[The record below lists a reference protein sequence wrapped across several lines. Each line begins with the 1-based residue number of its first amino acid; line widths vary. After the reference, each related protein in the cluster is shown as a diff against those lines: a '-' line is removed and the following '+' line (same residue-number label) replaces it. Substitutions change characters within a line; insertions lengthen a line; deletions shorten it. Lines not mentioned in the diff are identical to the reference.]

1 VTQAGQAGPGPDAA
15 RAMASAA
22 QAHAAVAAAFREE
35 AGHLTASL
43 VRSLGDFDL
52 AEESLQEAVVQALEH
67 WPREGIPRRPG
78 AWLLTVARRRALNR
92 LSRDARYAAKLAEL
106 AREPV
111 PELASGPAPELASEP
126 DNRLQLVF
134 TCCHPAL
141 RREWQ
146 VALTLRAVFGFTT
159 GEIAR
164 AFVASEDAVAQRVV
178 RAKRKI
184 ASAGIPY
191 RMPGA
196 EELPGRL
203 LEVPAVLYLVFN
215 EGHLATS
222 GSGWRRDLSQ
232 DALWLTG
239 LLCRLLPGEPEAL
252 GLAALMRLHLARA
265 SARFTETGVL
275 VRLADQDR
283 SLWDH
288 DAIAEAA
295 TLIERAAAMH
305 RPGPYQVEAAIA
317 ACHAEAPSF
326 ESTDWMQVVA
336 LYDLLLQMEPS
347 PVIRLNRALAIWRVA
362 GAQAALRELDR
373 LAAELDGYHIYHA
386 ARGELLSQMG
396 RNEQARA
403 ARLQAHD
410 LTHNQAERALLRQ
423 QLLL

>member
-1 VTQAGQAGPGPDAA
+1 VTEVGEAGPGPEAA
-15 RAMASAA
+15 RTPASSA
-22 QAHAAVAAAFREE
+22 QAHAAVAAAFRAE

-43 VRSLGDFDL
+43 VRGLGDFDL

-67 WPREGIPRRPG
+67 WPREGIPDRPG

-92 LSRDARYAAKLAEL
+92 LSRDARYAEKLAEL
-106 AREPV
+106 VREP
-111 PELASGPAPELASEP
+111 APEP
-126 DNRLQLVF
+126 DNRLELVF

-159 GEIAR
+159 AEIAR
-164 AFVASEDAVAQRVV
+164 AFVASEDAVAQRIV

-191 RMPGA
+191 RMPGP
-196 EELPGRL
+196 EELPDRL
-203 LEVPAVLYLVFN
+203 PEVLAVLYLLFN
-215 EGHLATS
+215 EGHLTTS

-239 LLCRLLPGEPEAL
+239 LLCRLLPGEPESL
-252 GLAALMRLHLARA
+252 GLLALMRLHLARA
-265 SARFTETGVL
+265 DTRFTDTGDL

-288 DAIAEAA
+288 DAIQEAVA
-295 TLIERAAAMH
+295 LIERAAAM
-305 RPGPYQVEAAIA
+305 RRLGPYQVEAAIA
-317 ACHAEAPSF
+317 ACHVEAPSF
-326 ESTDWMQVVA
+326 ESTDWVQVVA
-336 LYDLLLQMEPS
+336 LYDLLLEIEPS
-347 PVIRLNRALAIWRVA
+347 PVVRLNRALAIWRVA
-362 GAQAALRELDR
+362 GPQAALRDLDR
-373 LAAELDGYHIYHA
+373 LATELDDYHIYHA
-386 ARGELLSQMG
+386 ARGELLSQLG
-396 RNEQARA
+396 RDEQARA
-403 ARLQAHD
+403 ERLKAHD

>member
-1 VTQAGQAGPGPDAA
+1 V
-15 RAMASAA
+15 S
-22 QAHAAVAAAFREE
+22 AAFREE
-35 AGHLTASL
+35 AGHLIASL
-43 VRSLGDFDL
+43 VRGLGDFDL

-67 WPREGIPRRPG
+67 WRREGIPSRPA

-92 LSRDARYAAKLAEL
+92 RSRDANYALKLAEL
-106 AREPV
+106 AREP
-111 PELASGPAPELASEP
+111 APDATSEP
-126 DNRLQLVF
+126 DDRLRLVF

-159 GEIAR
+159 AEIAR
-164 AFVASEDAVAQRVV
+164 AFVASEDAVAQRIV

-184 ASAGIPY
+184 SSAGIPY
-191 RMPGA
+191 RMPSP
-196 EELPGRL
+196 EELPARL
-203 LEVPAVLYLVFN
+203 PEVLAVLYLLFN

-239 LLCRLLPGEPEAL
+239 LLCRLLPDEPEAL
-252 GLAALMRLHLARA
+252 GLLALMRLHLARA
-265 SARFTETGVL
+265 DARFTPAGEM

-288 DAIAEAA
+288 RAIADAVALIEQAA
-295 TLIERAAAMH
+295 TVR
-305 RPGPYQVEAAIA
+305 RVGPYQVEAAIA

-326 ESTDWMQVVA
+326 ESTDWMQVGA
-336 LYDLLLQMEPS
+336 LYDLLLQMDPS
-347 PVIRLNRALAIWRVA
+347 PVIRLNRALAISRVA
-362 GAQAALRELDR
+362 GPQAALSELDR

-396 RNEQARA
+396 RDEQARA

-410 LTHNQAERALLRQ
+410 LTHNQAERALLRHQ
-423 QLLL
+423 VLP

>member
-1 VTQAGQAGPGPDAA
+1 MTQAGEAGPAPEAA
-15 RAMASAA
+15 RSTASPA

-35 AGHLTASL
+35 AGHLTATL

-67 WPREGIPRRPG
+67 WPREGIPQRPG

-92 LSRDARYAAKLAEL
+92 LSRDARYAAKLARL
-106 AREPV
+106 AREPD
-111 PELASGPAPELASEP
+111 PGPAPEP
-126 DNRLQLVF
+126 DDRLRLVF

-164 AFVASEDAVAQRVV
+164 AFVASEDAVAQRIV

-184 ASAGIPY
+184 TTAGIPY
-191 RMPGA
+191 RMPGPQ
-196 EELPGRL
+196 ELPARL
-203 LEVPAVLYLVFN
+203 PEVLAVLYLLFN

-232 DALWLTG
+232 DALWLAG

-265 SARFTETGVL
+265 STRFTGTGDL

-283 SLWDH
+283 ALWDH
-288 DAIAEAA
+288 DAIEQAV
-295 TLIERAAAMH
+295 TLIERAAALR

-317 ACHAEAPSF
+317 ACHAEARSF
-326 ESTDWMQVVA
+326 EATDWLQVVA
-336 LYDLLLQMEPS
+336 LYDLLLEMEPS
-347 PVIRLNRALAIWRVA
+347 PVIRLNRALAVWRVA
-362 GAQAALRELDR
+362 GAQVALRELDQ

-386 ARGELLSQMG
+386 ARGELLSEMG
-396 RNEQARA
+396 RDEQARA
-403 ARLQAHD
+403 ARIQAHD

>member
-1 VTQAGQAGPGPDAA
+1 VTEVGEAGPGPEAA
-15 RAMASAA
+15 RTPASSA
-22 QAHAAVAAAFREE
+22 QAHAAVAAAFRAE

-43 VRSLGDFDL
+43 VRGLGDFDL

-67 WPREGIPRRPG
+67 WPREGIPDRPG

-92 LSRDARYAAKLAEL
+92 LSRDARYAEKLAEL
-106 AREPV
+106 VREP
-111 PELASGPAPELASEP
+111 APEP
-126 DNRLQLVF
+126 DNRLELVF

-159 GEIAR
+159 AEIAR
-164 AFVASEDAVAQRVV
+164 AFVASEDAVAQRIV

-191 RMPGA
+191 RMPGP
-196 EELPGRL
+196 EELPDRL
-203 LEVPAVLYLVFN
+203 PEVLAVLYLLFN
-215 EGHLATS
+215 EGHLTTS

-232 DALWLTG
+232 DALWLAG

-252 GLAALMRLHLARA
+252 GLLALMRLHLARA
-265 SARFTETGVL
+265 DARFTDTGDL

-288 DAIAEAA
+288 DAIQEAV
-295 TLIERAAAMH
+295 TLIERAAAM
-305 RPGPYQVEAAIA
+305 RRLGPYQVEAAIA
-317 ACHAEAPSF
+317 ACHVESPSF
-326 ESTDWMQVVA
+326 ESTDWVQVVA
-336 LYDLLLQMEPS
+336 LYDLLLEIEPS
-347 PVIRLNRALAIWRVA
+347 PVVRLNRALAVWRVA

-373 LAAELDGYHIYHA
+373 LATELDDYHIYHA

-396 RNEQARA
+396 RGEQARA

-410 LTHNQAERALLRQ
+410 LTHNQAERALLRH

>member
-1 VTQAGQAGPGPDAA
+1 MTEAGEAGPGPEAA
-15 RAMASAA
+15 RTTACSA
-22 QAHAAVAAAFREE
+22 QAHAAVAAAFRAE

-67 WPREGIPRRPG
+67 WPREGIPSRPG

-92 LSRDARYAAKLAEL
+92 LSRDARYAAKLAAL
-106 AREPV
+106 MREP
-111 PELASGPAPELASEP
+111 AREP

-159 GEIAR
+159 AEIAR
-164 AFVASEDAVAQRVV
+164 AFVASEDAVAQRIV

-184 ASAGIPY
+184 VSAGIPY
-191 RMPGA
+191 RMPGP

-203 LEVPAVLYLVFN
+203 PEVLAVLYLLFN
-215 EGHLATS
+215 EGHLTTS

-252 GLAALMRLHLARA
+252 GLLALMRLHLARA
-265 SARFTETGVL
+265 DARFTDTGGL

-288 DAIAEAA
+288 DEIQEAVA
-295 TLIERAAAMH
+295 LIERAAAMR
-305 RPGPYQVEAAIA
+305 RPGPYQIEAAIA

-326 ESTDWMQVVA
+326 ESTDWAQVVA
-336 LYDLLLQMEPS
+336 LYDLLLQIEPS
-347 PVIRLNRALAIWRVA
+347 PVVRLNRALAIWQVA

-373 LAAELDGYHIYHA
+373 LATELDGYHIYHA
-386 ARGELLSQMG
+386 ARGELLSEMG
-396 RNEQARA
+396 RDEQARA
-403 ARLQAHD
+403 ARLKAHD

-423 QLLL
+423 RLLL

>member
-1 VTQAGQAGPGPDAA
+1 VTEADEAGPGPQAA
-15 RAMASAA
+15 PTTASPA

-35 AGHLTASL
+35 SGHLTASL

-67 WPREGIPRRPG
+67 WPREGIPGRPG

-111 PELASGPAPELASEP
+111 PEPASEP

-164 AFVASEDAVAQRVV
+164 AFVASEDAVAQRIV

-191 RMPGA
+191 RMPGP

-203 LEVPAVLYLVFN
+203 PEVLAVLYLLFN

-239 LLCRLLPGEPEAL
+239 LLCRLLPREPEPL
-252 GLAALMRLHLARA
+252 GLLALMRLHLARA
-265 SARFTETGVL
+265 QARFTNTGEL

-288 DAIAEAA
+288 DAIAKAV
-295 TLIERAAAMH
+295 TLIERAAAMR

-317 ACHAEAPSF
+317 ACHTEAPSF
-326 ESTDWMQVVA
+326 ELTDWMQVVA
-336 LYDLLLQMEPS
+336 LYDLLLEMEPS
-347 PVIRLNRALAIWRVA
+347 PVVRLNRALALWQVA

-386 ARGELLSQMG
+386 ARGELLAEMG
-396 RNEQARA
+396 RDEQARA

-410 LTHNQAERALLRQ
+410 LTRNQAERALLRQ
-423 QLLL
+423 RLLL

>member
-1 VTQAGQAGPGPDAA
+1 MTEAGGAGPDTEPA
-15 RAMASAA
+15 RTTASSV
-22 QAHAAVAAAFREE
+22 QAHTAVAAAFRAE

-67 WPREGIPRRPG
+67 WPREGIPSRPA

-106 AREPV
+106 VREP
-111 PELASGPAPELASEP
+111 APAPAPEP

-159 GEIAR
+159 AEIAR
-164 AFVASEDAVAQRVV
+164 AFVASEDAVAQRIV

-191 RMPGA
+191 RMPGP
-196 EELPGRL
+196 EELPDRL
-203 LEVPAVLYLVFN
+203 PEVLAVLYLLFN
-215 EGHLATS
+215 EGHLTTS

-239 LLCRLLPGEPEAL
+239 LLCRLLPAEPEAR
-252 GLAALMRLHLARA
+252 GLLALMRLHLARA
-265 SARFTETGVL
+265 DARFTDAGDL

-288 DAIAEAA
+288 DAIQEAVA
-295 TLIERAAAMH
+295 LIERAAAMR
-305 RPGPYQVEAAIA
+305 RPGPYQIEAAIA
-317 ACHAEAPSF
+317 ACHAEAPSV
-326 ESTDWMQVVA
+326 ESTDWVQVVA
-336 LYDLLLQMEPS
+336 LYDLLLEIEPS
-347 PVIRLNRALAIWRVA
+347 PVVGLNRALAIWRMA
-362 GAQAALRELDR
+362 GAQAALRELDQ

-386 ARGELLSQMG
+386 ARGELLAEMG
-396 RNEQARA
+396 RDEQARA
-403 ARLQAHD
+403 ARLKAHD

-423 QLLL
+423 RLLP

>member
-1 VTQAGQAGPGPDAA
+1 VTEVGEAGPGPEAA
-15 RAMASAA
+15 RTPASSA
-22 QAHAAVAAAFREE
+22 QAHAAVAAAFRAE

-43 VRSLGDFDL
+43 VRGLGDFDL

-67 WPREGIPRRPG
+67 WPREGIPDRPG

-92 LSRDARYAAKLAEL
+92 LSRDARYAEKLAEL
-106 AREPV
+106 VREP
-111 PELASGPAPELASEP
+111 APEP
-126 DNRLQLVF
+126 DNRLELVF

-159 GEIAR
+159 AEIAR
-164 AFVASEDAVAQRVV
+164 AFVASEDAVAQRIV

-191 RMPGA
+191 RMPGP
-196 EELPGRL
+196 EELPDRL
-203 LEVPAVLYLVFN
+203 PEVLAVLYLLFN
-215 EGHLATS
+215 EGHLTTS

-252 GLAALMRLHLARA
+252 GLLALMRLHLARA
-265 SARFTETGVL
+265 DARFTDTGDL

-288 DAIAEAA
+288 DAIQEAVA
-295 TLIERAAAMH
+295 LIERAAAM
-305 RPGPYQVEAAIA
+305 RRLGPYQVEAAIT

-326 ESTDWMQVVA
+326 ESTDWMQVIA
-336 LYDLLLQMEPS
+336 LYDLLLEIEPS
-347 PVIRLNRALAIWRVA
+347 PVVRLNRALAVWRVA

-373 LAAELDGYHIYHA
+373 LATELDDYHIYHA

-396 RNEQARA
+396 RGEQARA

>member
-1 VTQAGQAGPGPDAA
+1 MTEAGEVGPGPRAA
-15 RAMASAA
+15 RSTALPATV
-22 QAHAAVAAAFREE
+22 HAAVAAAFREE
-35 AGHLTASL
+35 AGHLTATL

-52 AEESLQEAVVQALEH
+52 AEESVQEAVVQALEH
-67 WPREGIPRRPG
+67 WPREGIPARPA

-106 AREPV
+106 VRE
-111 PELASGPAPELASEP
+111 PAPEP
-126 DNRLQLVF
+126 DDRLQLIF

-164 AFVASEDAVAQRVV
+164 AFVASEEAVAQRIV

-184 ASAGIPY
+184 SSAGIPY
-191 RMPGA
+191 RMPGP
-196 EELPGRL
+196 EELPNRL
-203 LEVPAVLYLVFN
+203 SEVLAVLYLLFN
-215 EGHLATS
+215 EGHLVTS
-222 GSGWRRDLSQ
+222 GSGWRPDLSE

-252 GLAALMRLHLARA
+252 GLLALMRLHLARA
-265 SARFTETGVL
+265 DARFTETGDL

-288 DAIAEAA
+288 EAIREAVA
-295 TLIERAAAMH
+295 LIERAAAM
-305 RPGPYQVEAAIA
+305 RGAGPYQVEAAIA

-336 LYDLLLQMEPS
+336 LYDLLLELEPS
-347 PVIRLNRALAIWRVA
+347 PVVRLNRALAVWRVA
-362 GAQAALRELDR
+362 GARAALRELDG
-373 LAAELDGYHIYHA
+373 LAGEVDGYHIYHA
-386 ARGELLSQMG
+386 ARGELLSEMG
-396 RNEQARA
+396 RDEQARA

-410 LTHNQAERALLRQ
+410 LTHNQAERALLRKR
-423 QLLL
+423 LLL

>member
-1 VTQAGQAGPGPDAA
+1 MTQAGGAGPAPEAA
-15 RAMASAA
+15 RSTASAA

-35 AGHLTASL
+35 TGHLTATL

-67 WPREGIPRRPG
+67 WPREGIPNRPA

-92 LSRDARYAAKLAEL
+92 LSRDARYAAKLAQL
-106 AREPV
+106 AREPN
-111 PELASGPAPELASEP
+111 PGPAPEP
-126 DNRLQLVF
+126 DDRLRLVF

-164 AFVASEDAVAQRVV
+164 AFVASEDAVAQRIV

-184 ASAGIPY
+184 TTAGIPY
-191 RMPGA
+191 RMPGPQ
-196 EELPGRL
+196 ELPARL
-203 LEVPAVLYLVFN
+203 PEVLAVLYLLFN

-232 DALWLTG
+232 DALWLAG

-265 SARFTETGVL
+265 STRFTGTGEL

-288 DAIAEAA
+288 DAITEAGA
-295 TLIERAAAMH
+295 LIERAAAM
-305 RPGPYQVEAAIA
+305 RQPGPYQVEAAIA

-326 ESTDWMQVVA
+326 EATDWLQVVA
-336 LYDLLLQMEPS
+336 LYDLLLKMEPS
-347 PVIRLNRALAIWRVA
+347 PVIRLNRALAVWRVA
-362 GAQAALRELDR
+362 GAQVALRELDQ

-386 ARGELLSQMG
+386 ARGELLSEMG
-396 RNEQARA
+396 RDEQARA
-403 ARLQAHD
+403 ARIQAHD

>member
-1 VTQAGQAGPGPDAA
+1 VTEVGEAGPGPEAA
-15 RAMASAA
+15 RITASSA
-22 QAHAAVAAAFREE
+22 QAHAAVAAAFRAE

-67 WPREGIPRRPG
+67 WPREGIPDRPG

-92 LSRDARYAAKLAEL
+92 LSRDARYADKLAEL
-106 AREPV
+106 VREP
-111 PELASGPAPELASEP
+111 APEP
-126 DNRLQLVF
+126 DNRLELVF

-159 GEIAR
+159 AEIAR
-164 AFVASEDAVAQRVV
+164 AFVASEDAVAQRIV

-191 RMPGA
+191 RMPGPD
-196 EELPGRL
+196 ELPDRL
-203 LEVPAVLYLVFN
+203 PEVLAVLYLLFN
-215 EGHLATS
+215 EGHLTTS
-222 GSGWRRDLSQ
+222 GSSWRRDLSQ

-239 LLCRLLPGEPEAL
+239 LLCRLLPREPEAL
-252 GLAALMRLHLARA
+252 GLLALMRLHLARA
-265 SARFTETGVL
+265 DARFTDAGDL

-288 DAIAEAA
+288 DAIQEAVA
-295 TLIERAAAMH
+295 LIERAAAMR

-317 ACHAEAPSF
+317 ACHVEAPSF
-326 ESTDWMQVVA
+326 ESTDWTQVVA
-336 LYDLLLQMEPS
+336 LYDLLLEIEPS
-347 PVIRLNRALAIWRVA
+347 PIVRLNRALAIWRVA
-362 GAQAALRELDR
+362 GAQAALHDLDR
-373 LAAELDGYHIYHA
+373 LATELDDYHIYHA
-386 ARGELLSQMG
+386 ARGELLSEMG
-396 RNEQARA
+396 HDEQAQA
-403 ARLQAHD
+403 ARLKAHD

>member
-1 VTQAGQAGPGPDAA
+1 VTEVGEAGPGPEAA
-15 RAMASAA
+15 RITASSA
-22 QAHAAVAAAFREE
+22 QAHAAVAAAFRAE

-67 WPREGIPRRPG
+67 WPREGIPDRPG

-92 LSRDARYAAKLAEL
+92 LSRDARYADKLAEL
-106 AREPV
+106 VREP
-111 PELASGPAPELASEP
+111 APEP
-126 DNRLQLVF
+126 DNRLELVF

-159 GEIAR
+159 AEIAR
-164 AFVASEDAVAQRVV
+164 AFVASEDAVAQRIV

-191 RMPGA
+191 RMPGPD
-196 EELPGRL
+196 ELPDRL
-203 LEVPAVLYLVFN
+203 PEVLAVLYLLFN
-215 EGHLATS
+215 EGHLTTS
-222 GSGWRRDLSQ
+222 GSSWRRDLSQ

-239 LLCRLLPGEPEAL
+239 LLCRLLPREPEAL
-252 GLAALMRLHLARA
+252 GLLALMRLHLARA
-265 SARFTETGVL
+265 DARFTDAGDL

-288 DAIAEAA
+288 DAIQEAVA
-295 TLIERAAAMH
+295 LIERAAAMR

-317 ACHAEAPSF
+317 ACHVEAPSF
-326 ESTDWMQVVA
+326 ESTDWAQVVA
-336 LYDLLLQMEPS
+336 LYDLLLEIEPS
-347 PVIRLNRALAIWRVA
+347 PIVRLNRALAIWRVA
-362 GAQAALRELDR
+362 GAQAALRDLDR
-373 LAAELDGYHIYHA
+373 LATELDDYHIYHA
-386 ARGELLSQMG
+386 ARGELLSEMG
-396 RNEQARA
+396 HDEQAQA
-403 ARLQAHD
+403 ARLKAHD

>member
-1 VTQAGQAGPGPDAA
+1 VTEVGEAGPGPEAA
-15 RAMASAA
+15 RTTASSAQA
-22 QAHAAVAAAFREE
+22 QAHAAVAAAFRAE

-67 WPREGIPRRPG
+67 WPREGIPDRPG

-92 LSRDARYAAKLAEL
+92 LSRDARYADKLAEL
-106 AREPV
+106 VREP
-111 PELASGPAPELASEP
+111 APEP
-126 DNRLQLVF
+126 DNRLELVF

-159 GEIAR
+159 AEIAR
-164 AFVASEDAVAQRVV
+164 AFVASEDAVAQRIV

-191 RMPGA
+191 RMPGPD
-196 EELPGRL
+196 ELPDRL
-203 LEVPAVLYLVFN
+203 PEVLAVLYLLFN
-215 EGHLATS
+215 EGHLTTS
-222 GSGWRRDLSQ
+222 GSSWRRDLSQ

-252 GLAALMRLHLARA
+252 GLLALMRLHLARA
-265 SARFTETGVL
+265 DARFTDTGDL

-288 DAIAEAA
+288 DAIQEAVV
-295 TLIERAAAMH
+295 LIEQAAAMH
-305 RPGPYQVEAAIA
+305 RLGPYQIEAAIA
-317 ACHAEAPSF
+317 ACHVEAPSF
-326 ESTDWMQVVA
+326 ESTDWVQVVA
-336 LYDLLLQMEPS
+336 LYDLLLEIEPS
-347 PVIRLNRALAIWRVA
+347 PVVRLNRALAIWRVA
-362 GAQAALRELDR
+362 GAQAALRDLDR
-373 LAAELDGYHIYHA
+373 LAMELDDYHIYHA
-386 ARGELLSQMG
+386 ARGELLSEMG
-396 RNEQARA
+396 HDEQARA
-403 ARLQAHD
+403 ARLKAHD
-410 LTHNQAERALLRQ
+410 LTHNQAERALLCH

>member
-1 VTQAGQAGPGPDAA
+1 MTEAGQAGSRPEAA
-15 RAMASAA
+15 RTTASPA
-22 QAHAAVAAAFREE
+22 QAHAAVAAAFRAE

-52 AEESLQEAVVQALEH
+52 AEESLQEAVIQALEH
-67 WPREGIPRRPG
+67 WPQEGIPQRPG

-106 AREPV
+106 AREPAPDPV
-111 PELASGPAPELASEP
+111 PEP
-126 DNRLQLVF
+126 DDRLGLVF

-159 GEIAR
+159 AEIAR
-164 AFVASEDAVAQRVV
+164 AFVASEDAVAQRIV

-191 RMPGA
+191 RMPGP

-203 LEVPAVLYLVFN
+203 PEALAVLYLLFN
-215 EGHLATS
+215 EGHLATW
-222 GSGWRRDLSQ
+222 GNGWRRDLSQ

-252 GLAALMRLHLARA
+252 GLLALMRLHLARA
-265 SARFTETGVL
+265 GARFTDTGAL

-288 DAIAEAA
+288 AAIAEAV
-295 TLIERAAAMH
+295 TLIERAAAM
-305 RPGPYQVEAAIA
+305 RRLGPYQIEAAIV
-317 ACHAEAPSF
+317 ACHAEARSF

-336 LYDLLLQMEPS
+336 LYDLLLEIEPS
-347 PVIRLNRALAIWRVA
+347 PVVRLNRALATWRVA

-373 LAAELDGYHIYHA
+373 LAAELDGYYIYHA
-386 ARGELLSQMG
+386 ARGELLSEMG
-396 RNEQARA
+396 RDEQARA

-410 LTHNQAERALLRQ
+410 LTHNQAERALLQQ

>member
-1 VTQAGQAGPGPDAA
+1 
-15 RAMASAA
+15 
-22 QAHAAVAAAFREE
+22 VAAAFREE
-35 AGHLTASL
+35 AGHLTAAL

-52 AEESLQEAVVQALEH
+52 AEETVQEAVVQALEH
-67 WPREGIPRRPG
+67 WPREGIPARPA

-106 AREPV
+106 VRE
-111 PELASGPAPELASEP
+111 PAPEP
-126 DNRLQLVF
+126 DDRLQLIF

-164 AFVASEDAVAQRVV
+164 AFVASEEAVAQRIV

-184 ASAGIPY
+184 SSAGIPY
-191 RMPGA
+191 RMPGP
-196 EELPGRL
+196 EELPNRL
-203 LEVPAVLYLVFN
+203 SEVLAVLYLLFN
-215 EGHLATS
+215 EGHLVTS
-222 GSGWRRDLSQ
+222 GSGWRPDLSE

-252 GLAALMRLHLARA
+252 GLLALMRLHLARA
-265 SARFTETGVL
+265 DVRFTETGDL

-288 DAIAEAA
+288 EAIREAVA
-295 TLIERAAAMH
+295 LIERAAAM
-305 RPGPYQVEAAIA
+305 RGAGPYQVEAAIA

-336 LYDLLLQMEPS
+336 LYDLLLELEPS
-347 PVIRLNRALAIWRVA
+347 PVVRLNRALAVWRVA
-362 GAQAALRELDR
+362 GARAALRELDG
-373 LAAELDGYHIYHA
+373 LAGEVDGYHIYHA
-386 ARGELLSQMG
+386 ARGELLSEMG
-396 RNEQARA
+396 RDEQARA

-423 QLLL
+423 RLLL

>member
-1 VTQAGQAGPGPDAA
+1 MTEAGDVGPGPRAA
-15 RAMASAA
+15 LSTAPAA
-22 QAHAAVAAAFREE
+22 AAHAAVAAAFREE
-35 AGHLTASL
+35 AGHLIATL

-52 AEESLQEAVVQALEH
+52 AEEGVQEAVVQALVH
-67 WPREGIPRRPG
+67 WPRDGIPTRPA

-106 AREPV
+106 VRE
-111 PELASGPAPELASEP
+111 PAPEP
-126 DNRLQLVF
+126 DDRLQLIF

-164 AFVASEDAVAQRVV
+164 AFVASEEAVAQRIV

-191 RMPGA
+191 RMPGP
-196 EELPGRL
+196 EELSDRL
-203 LEVPAVLYLVFN
+203 SEVLAVLYLLFN
-215 EGHLATS
+215 EGHLATL
-222 GSGWRRDLSQ
+222 GSGWRRDLSE

-252 GLAALMRLHLARA
+252 GLLALMRLHLARA
-265 SARFTETGVL
+265 DARSTETGDL

-288 DAIAEAA
+288 ESIREAVA
-295 TLIERAAAMH
+295 LIERAAAM
-305 RPGPYQVEAAIA
+305 RGAGPYQVEAAIA

-336 LYDLLLQMEPS
+336 LYDLLLELEPS
-347 PVIRLNRALAIWRVA
+347 PVVRLNRALAVWRVA
-362 GAQAALRELDR
+362 GAQAALRELDG
-373 LAAELDGYHIYHA
+373 LAGELDGYHIYHA
-386 ARGELLSQMG
+386 ARGELLSEMG
-396 RNEQARA
+396 RDEQARA

-410 LTHNQAERALLRQ
+410 LTHNPAERALLRQ
-423 QLLL
+423 RLLL

>member
-1 VTQAGQAGPGPDAA
+1 MTEAGEAGPGSEAA
-15 RAMASAA
+15 RTTASSA
-22 QAHAAVAAAFREE
+22 QAHAAVAAAFRSE

-67 WPREGIPRRPG
+67 WPREGVPDRPG

-92 LSRDARYAAKLAEL
+92 LSRDARYAEKLAEL
-106 AREPV
+106 VREP
-111 PELASGPAPELASEP
+111 APEP
-126 DNRLQLVF
+126 DNRLELVF

-159 GEIAR
+159 AEIAR
-164 AFVASEDAVAQRVV
+164 AFVASEDAVAQRIV

-191 RMPGA
+191 RMPGP
-196 EELPGRL
+196 EELPDRL
-203 LEVPAVLYLVFN
+203 PEVLAVLYLLFN
-215 EGHLATS
+215 EGHLTTS

-252 GLAALMRLHLARA
+252 GLLALMRLHLARA
-265 SARFTETGVL
+265 DARFTDAGDL

-288 DAIAEAA
+288 DAIQEAV
-295 TLIERAAAMH
+295 TLIERAAAM
-305 RPGPYQVEAAIA
+305 RRLGPYQVEAAIA
-317 ACHAEAPSF
+317 ACHVEAPSF
-326 ESTDWMQVVA
+326 ESTDWVQVVA
-336 LYDLLLQMEPS
+336 LYDLLLEIEPS
-347 PVIRLNRALAIWRVA
+347 PVVGLNRALAIWRVA
-362 GAQAALRELDR
+362 GAEVALRDLDR
-373 LAAELDGYHIYHA
+373 LAMELDDYHIYHA
-386 ARGELLSQMG
+386 ARGELLAEMG
-396 RNEQARA
+396 RDEQARA
-403 ARLQAHD
+403 ARLKAHD

-423 QLLL
+423 RLLL

>member
-1 VTQAGQAGPGPDAA
+1 MTEAGEAGPGREAA
-15 RAMASAA
+15 RTTASSA
-22 QAHAAVAAAFREE
+22 QAHAAVAAAFRAE

-67 WPREGIPRRPG
+67 WPREGIPDRPG

-92 LSRDARYAAKLAEL
+92 LSRDARYADKLAEL
-106 AREPV
+106 VREP
-111 PELASGPAPELASEP
+111 APEP
-126 DNRLQLVF
+126 DNRLELVF

-159 GEIAR
+159 AEIAR
-164 AFVASEDAVAQRVV
+164 AFVASEDAVAQRIV

-191 RMPGA
+191 RMPGP
-196 EELPGRL
+196 EELPDRVP
-203 LEVPAVLYLVFN
+203 EVLAVLYLLFN
-215 EGHLATS
+215 EGHLTTS

-252 GLAALMRLHLARA
+252 GLLALMRLHLARA
-265 SARFTETGVL
+265 DTRFTDTGDL

-288 DAIAEAA
+288 DAIQEAV
-295 TLIERAAAMH
+295 TLIERAAAM
-305 RPGPYQVEAAIA
+305 RRLGPYQVEAAIA
-317 ACHAEAPSF
+317 ACHVESPSF
-326 ESTDWMQVVA
+326 ESTDWVQVVA
-336 LYDLLLQMEPS
+336 LYDLLLEIEPS
-347 PVIRLNRALAIWRVA
+347 PVVRLNRALAIWRVA
-362 GAQAALRELDR
+362 GAEAALRGLDQLATELD
-373 LAAELDGYHIYHA
+373 DYHIYHA

-396 RNEQARA
+396 RDEQARA
-403 ARLQAHD
+403 ARLKAHD
-410 LTHNQAERALLRQ
+410 LTHNQAERALLRH